1 MGDRRTALFGAVAWW
16 FARRW
21 MRRRASMAVAGIA
34 TGVAAQR
41 SRLRAVVAA
50 FVIVGAL
57 AAAFIAW
64 RKLFARAD
72 EASDTELLE
81 ASDAPSVP
89 TPGDGSVATVGA
101 DST

>member
-1 MGDRRTALFGAVAWW
+1 MADRRTALFGAFAWW

-21 MRRRASMAVAGIA
+21 MRRRTRMAVASLA

-41 SRLRAVVAA
+41 SRLRAVIAA
-50 FVIVGAL
+50 FVLVAAL

-64 RKLFARAD
+64 RKLFAQAD
-72 EASDTELLE
+72 EASDTELS
-81 ASDAPSVP
+81 AAPDAPSVP
-89 TPGDGSVATVGA
+89 APGDGSVATVGA